1 LPPEH
6 RSAAQSDK
14 LAFCFIDRFAPKA
27 IKEARCE
34 WLDAEQ
40 EHDDY
45 FATIPTVMVM
55 QESATPRETFLLKR
69 GAYDA
74 PGERVSPGVPA
85 VLPALP
91 KHFPKNRLGLAR
103 WLVDPSNPL
112 TSRVAVNRFWQ
123 TLFGVGLVK
132 TVEDFGSQGD
142 WPVHPELLDW
152 LATRF
157 VDSGWDVKGL
167 LKTIVMSA
175 TYRQSSKATPGVLE
189 KDPENRFLARGPRL
203 RLPAEVI
210 RDQALAASG
219 LLVEEIGGPSVKPY
233 QPPGLWEELSFGDSY
248 RADSGEKLYR
258 RSLYTYWKR
267 TVAPPAMISFDASSR
282 ESCIVRQTRTNT
294 PLQALNL
301 MNDVTYLEA
310 SRKLAERML
319 KEGGAAE
326 DDRIAYAFRL
336 VVSRRPQAEEA
347 KVLRDSLHGFMGRYQ
362 NDSKAAL
369 KYLNYGASPRDESL
383 SPNELA
389 SYAAVA
395 SLILNLDETITK
407 E

>member
-1 LPPEH
+1 V
-6 RSAAQSDK
+6 
-14 LAFCFIDRFAPKA
+14 
-27 IKEARCE
+27 EA
-34 WLDAEQ
+34 
-40 EHDDY
+40 
-45 FATIPTVMVM
+45 
-55 QESATPRETFLLKR
+55 
-69 GAYDA
+69 
-74 PGERVSPGVPA
+74 
-85 VLPALP
+85 
-91 KHFPKNRLGLAR
+91 
-103 WLVDPSNPL
+103 
-112 TSRVAVNRFWQ
+112 
-123 TLFGVGLVK
+123 
-132 TVEDFGSQGD
+132 
-142 WPVHPELLDW
+142 
-152 LATRF
+152 
-157 VDSGWDVKGL
+157 L

-175 TYRQSSKATPGVLE
+175 TYRQSSRVTPALVE
-189 KDPENRFLARGPRL
+189 KDPENRLLARGPRL

-219 LLVEEIGGPSVKPY
+219 LLVEEVGGPSVKPY
-233 QPPGLWEELSFGDSY
+233 QPPGLWEELSFGEGY

-267 TVAPPAMISFDASSR
+267 TIAPPAMASFDASSR
-282 ESCIVRQTRTNT
+282 ESCTVRQTRTNT

-319 KEGGAAE
+319 KEGGSAE

-336 VVSRRPQAEEA
+336 VVSRHPKAEEA
-347 KVLRDSLHGFMGRYQ
+347 KVLRDSLHGFIGRYQ

-369 KYLNYGASPRDESL
+369 KYLNYGDSARDESL

>member
-1 LPPEH
+1 MNSPGPSIPKTHSASARVKGPTNVFMERSTKFAFIGKALSPEEAATLPLLETISEIAALPPER
-6 RSAAQSDK
+6 RSAAQSNK
-14 LAFCFIDRFAPKA
+14 LAFCFIDQFAPKA

-34 WLDAEQ
+34 WLDAER
-40 EHDDY
+40 ERDDY

-55 QESATPRETFLLKR
+55 QDSPTPRETFLLKR

-91 KHFPKNRLGLAR
+91 KQFPNNRLGLAR

-112 TSRVAVNRFWQ
+112 TSRVTVNRFWQ
-123 TLFGVGLVK
+123 MLFGVGLVK

-142 WPVHPELLDW
+142 RPLHPELLDW

-175 TYRQSSKATPGVLE
+175 TYRQSSKVSPALME
-189 KDPENRFLARGPRL
+189 KDPENRLLARGPRL

-219 LLVEEIGGPSVKPY
+219 LLVEEVGGPSVKPY
-233 QPPGLWEELSFGDSY
+233 QPPGLWEELSFGDGY

-267 TVAPPAMISFDASSR
+267 TIAPPAMI
-282 ESCIVRQTRTNT
+282 
-294 PLQALNL
+294 
-301 MNDVTYLEA
+301 
-310 SRKLAERML
+310 
-319 KEGGAAE
+319 
-326 DDRIAYAFRL
+326 
-336 VVSRRPQAEEA
+336 
-347 KVLRDSLHGFMGRYQ
+347 
-362 NDSKAAL
+362 
-369 KYLNYGASPRDESL
+369 
-383 SPNELA
+383 EL
-389 SYAAVA
+389 
-395 SLILNLDETITK
+395 
-407 E
+407 